1 MSSPKYICLRD
12 DDTNFFTSIEELRTA
27 YGPYWGVIPITL
39 AVIPFAHGSE
49 RKIFDVEIPYEKKFE
64 NLRLWEQNAT
74 AAELS
79 EYHKLYPVGD
89 NKELVHELTAMAAKG
104 VIEIAQH
111 GVYHRYTELGA
122 ELLGD
127 RMSFTALR
135 DGKEYLEK
143 VFGVKVQTLIPP
155 GNVIDLIVIEYMN
168 RLGMHLFSS
177 GRIRAKNRWE
187 TLKTYIQHPESFCDR
202 RKKSPRPIHHRY
214 GIHYFGSHT
223 FEDGCDETH
232 LLEAIKNDM
241 NTCGF
246 SALGTHYRYLLE
258 ETHRIAYH
266 TLIDNIVKMNGVRFI
281 TANEYYEKALGIQQ

>member
-12 DDTNFFTSIEELRTA
+12 DDTNFYTTVEELRLA

-74 AAELS
+74 AEELS
-79 EYHKLYPVGD
+79 EYHKLHPVGD
-89 NKELVHELTAMAAKG
+89 NKELVQELTAMATQG

-122 ELLGD
+122 ELIGD
-127 RMSFTALR
+127 RMSFASLR

-143 VFGVKVQTLIPP
+143 VFQVEVKTIIPP
-155 GNVIDLIVIEYMN
+155 GNVIDLTVLNYMN
-168 RLGMHLFSS
+168 MLGMHLFSS
-177 GRIRAKNRWE
+177 GRVRAKNRLE
-187 TLKTYIQHPESFCDR
+187 TIKTYFEHPESFIDR
-202 RKKSPRPIHHRY
+202 RKKTPQPLHHRY

-223 FEDGCDETH
+223 FEDGVEAET
-232 LLEAIKNDM
+232 LFKKVKNDLDS
-241 NTCGF
+241 CGF
-246 SALGTHYRYLLE
+246 SALGTHYRYLLND
-258 ETHRIAYH
+258 RNRNVYH
-266 TLIDNIVKMNGVRFI
+266 SLIDNISKNDNVIFV
-281 TANEYYEKALGIQQ
+281 TANEYYEKALATKK

>member
-12 DDTNFFTSIEELRTA
+12 DDTNFYTTVEELRLA

-74 AAELS
+74 AEELS
-79 EYHKLYPVGD
+79 EYHKLHPVGD
-89 NKELVHELTAMAAKG
+89 NKELVQELTAMATQG

-122 ELLGD
+122 ELIGD

-143 VFGVKVQTLIPP
+143 VFGVKVRTLIPP
-155 GNVIDLIVIEYMN
+155 GNVIDLILIKYMN
-168 RLGMHLFSS
+168 RLGMHLLSS

-187 TLKTYIQHPESFCDR
+187 TVKTYIQHPESFCDR
-202 RKKSPRPIHHRY
+202 RRKSPRPIHHRY

-223 FEDGCDETH
+223 FEDGCDATH
-232 LLEAIKNDM
+232 LLETIKNDL

-258 ETHRIAYH
+258 EAHRTAYH
-266 TLIDNIVKMNGVRFI
+266 TLIDNIINIDGVRFI
-281 TANEYYEKALGIQQ
+281 TASEYYAKAIETHQ